1 MLVAAAVSP
10 NESRNTKFIVVCSG
24 TGARPSPWSPAAA
37 PRTARAART
46 TPSPL
51 FPAVGRGAAVLRAT
65 ALPRRCR
72 NGGAGC
78 VRASRLTLY
87 RACSAEA
94 GRGAPM
100 GAREVAYSTGLYDQC
115 IDLERKWAKR
125 AHPRPRGREAAR
137 SRGRGPVLGS
147 RQGARILVG
156 AGTRRE
162 PRGHSL
168 EGPPFGRPPAGARTA
183 AVPEHARARSRRSRG
198 IIEEERK
205 ERLPQPDAARRAGSA
220 GQRKPKGAHPPA
232 SAWYVLPRPQRA
244 PEPLRRCA
252 AAPLRRCAAE
262 APHRRAGACLHI
274 RTRAHPRPGLALTT
288 RLAGAALQ
296 ALP

>member
-51 FPAVGRGAAVLRAT
+51 FPPIGRGAAVLRAT

-78 VRASRLTLY
+78 ARASRLTLY

-94 GRGAPM
+94 GREAPM

-137 SRGRGPVLGS
+137 SRGRGVAGLSSGAAKEPESWWEPEQEENRGGIPWRAHRSAGRRQEPELRRSRSTRARGRDGLAGLLRRRGRRGFPHPTPLAARVAQGS
-147 RQGARILVG
+147 ANQRVRTPQPRH
-156 AGTRRE
+156 GTFFPDRRE
-162 PRGHSL
+162 PLS
-168 EGPPFGRPPAGARTA
+168 
-183 AVPEHARARSRRSRG
+183 
-198 IIEEERK
+198 
-205 ERLPQPDAARRAGSA
+205 
-220 GQRKPKGAHPPA
+220 
-232 SAWYVLPRPQRA
+232 
-244 PEPLRRCA
+244 RCA
-252 AAPLRRCAAE
+252 AAPLRR
-262 APHRRAGACLHI
+262 
-274 RTRAHPRPGLALTT
+274 
-288 RLAGAALQ
+288 
-296 ALP
+296 